1 MVRQHLLA
9 GIVFVTL
16 APGLSMAQD
25 DDGFGDEDYRY
36 NFSERKIEAGV
47 DAGSALLLGTST
59 KSFLSGATV
68 TPYVDFSFGD
78 GNSLDFQVVMGYH
91 PFDEDNAQ
99 YYFFRSPVVEG
110 TTAEGE
116 LIYAIPQLTFRYE
129 SDLTSSLASRG
140 RVFYWAGI
148 GAGPAFVSSAAK
160 LENAGTLGTVEYEYA
175 DTTETFLTFAPA
187 AGLRFRVGEFFFI
200 NVGGR
205 LDWLIQFGQ
214 PEVAQ
219 EGDLPGFKILE
230 GTVGL
235 SYEIGG

>member
-1 MVRQHLLA
+1 MARHHLLGLVIFTVVP
-9 GIVFVTL
+9 GITL
-16 APGLSMAQD
+16 AQD
-25 DDGFGDEDYRY
+25 DDGFGEEEYRY
-36 NFSERKIEAGV
+36 NFSERKVEAGLDV
-47 DAGSALLLGTST
+47 GSAVLLGTST

-68 TPYVDFSFGD
+68 TPYMDFSFGD
-78 GNSLDFQVVMGYH
+78 GNSLDFQVTLGYH

-99 YYFFRSPVVEG
+99 YYFFRSPVVDG

-116 LIYAIPQLTFRYE
+116 LVYAIPQLTFRYE

-160 LENAGTLGTVEYEYA
+160 LENAGTLGTVEYEHA
-175 DTTETFLTFAPA
+175 DTTETFLTIVPA
-187 AGLRFRVGEFFFI
+187 AGLRFRLGEFFFL
-200 NVGGR
+200 NLGAR
-205 LDWLIQFGQ
+205 LDWLVQFGQ

-219 EGDLPGFKILE
+219 EGDLPGFKIVE
-230 GTVGL
+230 GTVGI